1 MKQYVVCGYAAMFAT
16 LLGCKSSQNSASTS
30 SGIGGAS
37 GSTTSMTSASTGGGS
52 TGGSSTGGGSITTG
66 NGGVTESSMTTSSSM
81 GGSSVGGGTGG
92 QSEPCAGYFPS
103 DAIWCM
109 PVDKQGLMP
118 DSAAATAM
126 AGNWGSSS
134 FQMDRSIVLTTVD
147 AMNPGSLHSFFPTG
161 DSYDPDCDLTPVML
175 PLSMDSSNGSLE
187 GESGWDCKL
196 DGDCHA
202 IVMDTLSGFL
212 YEQWR
217 VMNAGTSNPYDGG
230 CLRRW
235 QPSVTHSTLPSDVQC
250 SSADGSGQPMWPLVL
265 TPEDVASG
273 VIGHAIRFTLL
284 NEQLRQKQFMPPATH
299 SSGATSAAAP
309 ALPYGAWLRLSWSD
323 AKIDT
328 WVAANGNNPNV
339 ATILRGLKQ
348 HGMIVSDG
356 GHIPLTFANDAN
368 RTIKW
373 SDLGI
378 NEQSLMGNPPI
389 VPMDFDW
396 IIPPGYDVPPALTTE
411 NYNCQRTQLQ

>member
-1 MKQYVVCGYAAMFAT
+1 MNQRVVCGFVLSLA
-16 LLGCKSSQNSASTS
+16 LLPGCQTNKNSYSSS
-30 SGIGGAS
+30 SGAGGGS
-37 GSTTSMTSASTGGGS
+37 GSTTSMTSSLIGGAASGGS
-52 TGGSSTGGGSITTG
+52 SSGGSSTSTSSTAGS
-66 NGGVTESSMTTSSSM
+66 STTSPSSM
-81 GGSSVGGGTGG
+81 GGSSVGGAGTGG
-92 QSEPCAGYFPS
+92 QPEPCAGYFPS

-118 DSAAATAM
+118 DSASATAM
-126 AGNWGSSS
+126 AGNWGSGS

-147 AMNPGSLHSFFPTG
+147 AMNPGSLHAFFPTG

-175 PLSMDSSNGSLE
+175 PLSMGTSHGSLE

-196 DGDCHA
+196 GGDCHA

-235 QPSVTHSTLPSDVQC
+235 QPAVTHSTFPSDVQC

-284 NEQLRQKQFMPPATH
+284 NEQLREKQFMPPATH

-323 AKIDT
+323 AQIDT
-328 WVAANGNNPNV
+328 WVAANGNNTNV

-356 GHIPLTFANDAN
+356 GYIPLTFANDAN
-368 RTIKW
+368 RSIKW